1 MKMPGDMKLFL
12 EAARE
17 NGGTLTQGMMDAIIF
32 QNRTSSDLVRN
43 GTSRAKGGLRVR
55 GLLGHTLSG
64 QDRDRLIHLGIYS
77 IRHQGIC
84 SLVKRHGAQKAGKI
98 VFIPKLAKV
107 DIENKIVDTGNDSGS
122 NSFEQGN

>member
-32 QNRTSSDLVRN
+32 QNRSSSDLVRS

-64 QDRDRLIHLGIYS
+64 QDRDRLIHLGIYG

-84 SLVKRHGAQKAGKI
+84 SLVKSHGAQKAGKI

-107 DIENKIVDTGNDSGS
+107 DIPSTTEKINNKDSK
-122 NSFEQGN
+122 NAT

>member
-32 QNRTSSDLVRN
+32 QNRASSDLVRC

-64 QDRDRLIHLGIYS
+64 QDRDRLIHLGIYG

-84 SLVKRHGAQKAGKI
+84 SLVKSHGAQKAGKI

-107 DIENKIVDTGNDSGS
+107 DIPSTTEKINNKDSK
-122 NSFEQGN
+122 NAT